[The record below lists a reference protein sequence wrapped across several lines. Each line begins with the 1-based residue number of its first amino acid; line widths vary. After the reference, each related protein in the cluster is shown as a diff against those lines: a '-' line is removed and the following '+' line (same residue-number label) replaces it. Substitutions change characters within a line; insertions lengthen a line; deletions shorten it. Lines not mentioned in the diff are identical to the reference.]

1 LWHFCHSDVV
11 YKSHYLLTYLLTNYF
26 EHIIP
31 QSVVDIQKLTYSA
44 LVLAMLFSTGE
55 AVPLQYY
62 GTLTTAAVATTAAAK
77 KASVKSSRMCYFCD
91 QLTVAHWFVSV
102 SDVDSHFGR

>member
-1 LWHFCHSDVV
+1 
-11 YKSHYLLTYLLTNYF
+11 
-26 EHIIP
+26 
-31 QSVVDIQKLTYSA
+31 
-44 LVLAMLFSTGE
+44 M
-55 AVPLQYY
+55 PLQYY